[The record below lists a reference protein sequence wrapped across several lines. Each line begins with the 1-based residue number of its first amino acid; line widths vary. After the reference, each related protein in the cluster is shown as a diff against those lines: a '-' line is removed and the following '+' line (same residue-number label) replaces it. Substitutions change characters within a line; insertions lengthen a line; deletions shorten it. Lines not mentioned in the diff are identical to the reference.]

1 MKQFKFPDRCAV
13 RKPAT
18 NHMGTGV
25 DRNGQLEKQM
35 DTHDQQIP
43 MTTRSPRTVAVVS
56 AALAVVAGLAVMFA
70 GGIELRS
77 AIAGLGVAA
86 AFIGFGMWATR
97 HAKKVMEVA
106 VLDAQQRIRNASQ
119 DGLMQQLSQG
129 EELKARVLP
138 LWSRH
143 IETARAQTEDA
154 GNALAVR
161 FSGINDK
168 LAAAEAASAQASSGA
183 GGDGSGGLSGL
194 ARTAEQDLV
203 GIIASLEAALES
215 KNKMLGQ
222 MGELSQF
229 AGDLK
234 RMAHDVGE
242 IASQTNLLALNAAIE
257 AARAGEAGRGFT
269 VVADEVRKLSNLS
282 GETGKRIS
290 EKTEVIAGAIAA
302 TLQLAGEYAQQDDT
316 VVKQGEVTIQN
327 VVARFQAAAQ
337 SLGEAA
343 EILQQESR
351 GVRDEVTEVLVNLQF
366 QDRVNQ
372 ILGHVESDMARF
384 LALLESRRAS
394 LAGGV
399 VPEPVDVAAWLA
411 DMERGYTTLEQ
422 HNNHG
427 GTQDRMPEESEV
439 TFF

>member
-1 MKQFKFPDRCAV
+1 MPK
-13 RKPAT
+13 T
-18 NHMGTGV
+18 M
-25 DRNGQLEKQM
+25 
-35 DTHDQQIP
+35 
-43 MTTRSPRTVAVVS
+43 RSPNTIGAVGAVLAVAVGLVVTF
-56 AALAVVAGLAVMFA
+56 ANGMELRGALAGLAV
-70 GGIELRS
+70 
-77 AIAGLGVAA
+77 AA
-86 AFIGFGMWATR
+86 AIVGFGAWVTR
-97 HAKKVMEVA
+97 YTRKMVETANQDVQQRSYS
-106 VLDAQQRIRNASQ
+106 DAQHC
-119 DGLMQQLSQG
+119 LVQQLSQN
-129 EELKARVLP
+129 EELKARILP

-143 IETARAQTEDA
+143 IETARLQTEDA

-168 LAAAEAASAQASSGA
+168 LSAAEAASAQAAGGV

-194 ARTAEQDLV
+194 ARTAEQELV
-203 GIIASLEAALES
+203 GIIASLQAALES
-215 KNKMLGQ
+215 KNKMLEQ

-257 AARAGEAGRGFT
+257 AARAGEAGRGFS

-282 GETGKRIS
+282 GDTGKRIS
-290 EKTEVIAGAIAA
+290 EKTEVIAAAIAA
-302 TLQLAGEYAQQDDT
+302 TLRLAGEYAQQDDA

-337 SLGEAA
+337 SLSEAA
-343 EILQQESR
+343 DILQHESR

-372 ILGHVESDMARF
+372 ILGHVESDMERF
-384 LALLESRRAS
+384 RTLLESRRTT

-399 VPEPVDVAAWLA
+399 VPEAVDVGSWLA
-411 DMERGYTTLEQ
+411 EMERTYTTMEQ

-427 GTQDRMPEESEV
+427 GTQSGLPEESDV

>member
-1 MKQFKFPDRCAV
+1 MKMEV
-13 RKPAT
+13 
-18 NHMGTGV
+18 
-25 DRNGQLEKQM
+25 
-35 DTHDQQIP
+35 HDKRMP
-43 MTTRSPRTVAVVS
+43 MTKRSPQNVGAVSAVLAVAV
-56 AALAVVAGLAVMFA
+56 GLAVTFA
-70 GGIELRS
+70 SGIELRS
-77 AIAGLGVAA
+77 VIAGLVAA
-86 AFIGFGMWATR
+86 AAIIGFGAWTAHHTR
-97 HAKKVMEVA
+97 KAIEAAKQDVRQRSHS
-106 VLDAQQRIRNASQ
+106 DAQL
-119 DGLMQQLSQG
+119 DLVQQLSQN
-129 EELKARVLP
+129 EELKVRVLP

-143 IETARAQTEDA
+143 IETARIQTEDA

-168 LAAAEAASAQASSGA
+168 LAAAEAASAQAAGGV
-183 GGDGSGGLSGL
+183 GGDGSGGLNGL
-194 ARTAEQDLV
+194 ARTAERDLV
-203 GIIASLEAALES
+203 GIISSLEAALES
-215 KNKMLGQ
+215 KNKMLEQ
-222 MGELSQF
+222 MGELTQF

-282 GETGKRIS
+282 GDTGKRIS
-290 EKTEVIAGAIAA
+290 EKTEVIASAIAA
-302 TLQLAGEYAQQDDT
+302 TLKLAGEYAQQDDT
-316 VVKQGEVTIQN
+316 VVKQGEATIQN

-343 EILQQESR
+343 DILQRESR

-384 LALLESRRAS
+384 RTLLESRRAT
-394 LAGGV
+394 LADGV

-411 DMERGYTTLEQ
+411 DMERGYTTTEQ

-427 GTQDRMPEESEV
+427 GTQGGLPEESDV

>member
-1 MKQFKFPDRCAV
+1 MN
-13 RKPAT
+13 T
-18 NHMGTGV
+18 
-25 DRNGQLEKQM
+25 QM
-35 DTHDQQIP
+35 P
-43 MTTRSPRTVAVVS
+43 MTVRSSHTVGVVS
-56 AALAVVAGLAVMFA
+56 VALAAVLGLAVTFA
-70 GGIELRS
+70 SGVTLHGV
-77 AIAGLGVAA
+77 IAGLGVAA
-86 AFIGFGMWATR
+86 AVVVFGIWATH
-97 HAKKVMEVA
+97 HAQGLMKIA
-106 VLDAQQRIRNASQ
+106 VLDAQQHIRSDAQ
-119 DGLMQQLSQG
+119 LGLVQQLSQG

-168 LAAAEAASAQASSGA
+168 LAAAEAASAQASGGL
-183 GGDGSGGLSGL
+183 GGDGGGGLSGL
-194 ARTAEQDLV
+194 VQTAEQDLV
-203 GIIASLEAALES
+203 SIVVSLEAALQS
-215 KNKMLGQ
+215 KNKMLDQ
-222 MGELSQF
+222 MGELTQF

-257 AARAGEAGRGFT
+257 AARAGEAGRGFS

-290 EKTEVIAGAIAA
+290 EKTEIIATAIVA
-302 TLQLAGEYAQQDDT
+302 TLQLAGEYAQQDDA

-327 VVARFQAAAQ
+327 VVARFQAAAL
-337 SLGEAA
+337 SLSEAA
-343 EILQQESR
+343 DILHQESR

-372 ILGHVESDMARF
+372 ILGHVESDMKRF
-384 LALLESRRAS
+384 LALLESRRAA

-399 VPEPVDVAAWLA
+399 VPEPVDIAAWLA
-411 DMERGYTTLEQ
+411 DMERSYTTLEQ

-427 GTQDRMPEESEV
+427 GRQGRMPEQSEV